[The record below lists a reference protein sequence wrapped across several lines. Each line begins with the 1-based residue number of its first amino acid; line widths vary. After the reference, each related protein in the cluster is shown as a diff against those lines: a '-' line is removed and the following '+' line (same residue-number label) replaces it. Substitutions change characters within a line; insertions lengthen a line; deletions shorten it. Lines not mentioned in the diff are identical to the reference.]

1 MMRTIGLIG
10 GMSWES
16 SAEYYRLLNEETR
29 ARLGGHHCAPSLLLT
44 VDFAEIEA
52 MQRAGAWDAAGARLA
67 QAAVTLERAGADVVV
82 LCTNTM
88 HLVADRITA
97 AIGVPFL
104 HIVDATADRIAA
116 AGLRTVGLLAT
127 RYTMEHPFYSER
139 MRRHG
144 IEVIVPDE
152 PERTLV
158 HDVIY
163 QELTQNRI
171 EPASRVAYQKVMAG
185 LAERGAQALIL
196 GCTEITLLVDDS
208 DSPVPVFDSTR
219 IHVRAAVD
227 LALKADPT
235 APDDGPVT
243 RA

>member
-1 MMRTIGLIG
+1 MRRTIGLIG

-29 ARLGGHHCAPSLLLT
+29 RRLGGHHCARSVLLT

-52 MQRAGAWDAAGARLA
+52 MQRAGDWAGAGRVLA
-67 QAAVTLERAGADVVV
+67 EAATTVERAGAGLVL

-88 HLVADRITA
+88 HQVADAVEA
-97 AIGVPFL
+97 ALGVPL
-104 HIVDATADRIAA
+104 VHIVDATARRVVA
-116 AGLRTVGLLAT
+116 AGLTRVGLLGT
-127 RYTMEHPFYSER
+127 RFTMEMDFYRDR

-144 IEVIVPDE
+144 VEVVVPDE

-163 QELTQNRI
+163 QELTRNRV
-171 EPASRVAYQKVMAG
+171 ESSSRDAYRRIMAG
-185 LAERGAQALIL
+185 LADRGAEGIVL
-196 GCTEITLLVDDS
+196 GCTEITLLVGPE

-219 IHVRAAVD
+219 IHVETALD
-227 LALKADPT
+227 LALT
-235 APDDGPVT
+235 
-243 RA
+243 